1 MNKELK
7 EVNIK
12 IQSKQRTMSG
22 CEDSAVLIDTILSMT
37 KILKRSLNKVY
48 PDNDNTKEFSVAL
61 LAMVADLTSIKAEV
75 QEVASETA
83 DEMRKLKERAE
94 ELKDEEEVDN
104 Q

>member
-1 MNKELK
+1 MY
-7 EVNIK
+7 
-12 IQSKQRTMSG
+12 S
-22 CEDSAVLIDTILSMT
+22 
-37 KILKRSLNKVY
+37 
-48 PDNDNTKEFSVAL
+48 DNDDTKEFSVAL

>member
-48 PDNDNTKEFSVAL
+48 SDNDDTKEFSVAL